1 MLSEIYWS
9 FFTTSIISC
18 LLMIIRLI
26 YKSKCRSC
34 SCCGI
39 KIERDVELEEKIDEL
54 ELQRSKALGN
64 NDLESN
70 KK

>member
-1 MLSEIYWS
+1 MGVLRML
-9 FFTTSIISC
+9 
-18 LLMIIRLI
+18 

-34 SCCGI
+34 SLCGL
-39 KIERDVELEEKIDEL
+39 KIERDVELEEKVDEL
-54 ELQRSKALGN
+54 EIERSKSLGN